1 MKKEISLN
9 ENKTE
14 VTICLS
20 LTKRT
25 MARHPRMTVTTK
37 MVHTM
42 LENDNFKL
50 DKCLLYDTIDNNNEN
65 SKHDGRWVFSL
76 FVEKA
81 QKLGLKKEVTLTKKP
96 ELSSPRNKKKAQK
109 KKES

>member
-1 MKKEISLN
+1 MKKEISFN
-9 ENKTE
+9 EDKTE

-20 LTKRT
+20 LTKRA

-37 MVHTM
+37 MVQTM

-50 DKCLLYDTIDNNNEN
+50 DRCLLYDTIDNNNEN

-76 FVEKA
+76 FVKKA
-81 QKLGLKKEVTLTKKP
+81 QKLGLNREATLTKKP
-96 ELSSPRNKKKAQK
+96 ELSSTKNKKKAPR